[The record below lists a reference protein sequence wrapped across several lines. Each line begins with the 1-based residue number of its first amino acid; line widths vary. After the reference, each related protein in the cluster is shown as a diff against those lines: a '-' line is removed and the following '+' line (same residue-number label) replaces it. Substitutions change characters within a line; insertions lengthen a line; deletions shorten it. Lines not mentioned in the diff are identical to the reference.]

1 MDFFGPKSNSECD
14 STSSKFLSEVSFALH
29 SCWGDGSHVLK
40 CDSLNHYGFVKRDR
54 GSVEARDNN
63 GKDLNLTIN
72 ERSESRKLFDRIL
85 GKFWLVIISITFTAV
100 TYTHWKTKQT
110 ITSVANNVQNSNIV
124 TAHL

>member
-1 MDFFGPKSNSECD
+1 
-14 STSSKFLSEVSFALH
+14 
-29 SCWGDGSHVLK
+29 
-40 CDSLNHYGFVKRDR
+40 VKRDR

-100 TYTHWKTKQT
+100 TYTH
-110 ITSVANNVQNSNIV
+110 
-124 TAHL
+124 